1 MDKEFKTGNTVIR
14 VVKGDI
20 TKVEADAIVNPA
32 NSLMIMGGGVASAIK
47 RVGGDDI
54 EFEARRHAPVPIG
67 EAVVTSGGKLRA
79 KYVIHAPTM
88 ERPAMRTNEAKVR
101 AAVRAALRRA
111 HSLGLR
117 SIAFPGMGTGVGGLD
132 PNVAAK
138 AMIEEVINFLKR
150 GGRISE
156 VLLVAFTDDLY
167 RAFINAAS
175 NLLKTY

>member
-1 MDKEFKTGNTVIR
+1 MGEEFRIGNTVIKI
-14 VVKGDI
+14 VKGDI

-32 NSLMIMGGGVASAIK
+32 NSLMIMGGGVAGAIK
-47 RVGGDDI
+47 RVGGDEI
-54 EFEARRHAPVPIG
+54 EFEARRHAPVPVG
-67 EAVVTSGGKLRA
+67 EAIVTSGGKLRA

-138 AMIEEVINFLKR
+138 VMIEEIINFLKR
-150 GGRISE
+150 GGRIGE
-156 VLLVAFTDDLY
+156 VLLVAFTEELY
-167 RAFINAAS
+167 EAFRSTAS
-175 NLLKTY
+175 KLL